1 MGGFDY
7 DEGDIHRRYDRARG
21 LPAGTLALWMR
32 TLERHAGRVRP
43 VVDVGCGTGRFTL
56 ALARHFAARVY
67 GVDPSSKMLETARA
81 ALQEAVDGE
90 GPAGES
96 AAARVEFLQGAA
108 ERLPLA
114 SGAADLVFLSM
125 VYHHIGDKPRARDEF
140 ARVTGPR
147 GRVAVRTA
155 TRERADSFLWQR
167 FFPEAR
173 ELEARRTPSARE
185 LVPLFEAGGFR
196 LEAHEVVRQ
205 FFASDARQYCE
216 KIGLRGLSS
225 LRAIPDDAFAEGL
238 ARLRAHCAARPS
250 GPVREDVD
258 LFVFAKRGDED
269 ASRVFQT

>member
-1 MGGFDY
+1 MSAFNY
-7 DEGDIHRRYDRARG
+7 DESDIHRRYDRARG
-21 LPAGTLALWMR
+21 LPAATLDLWMR
-32 TLERHAGRVRP
+32 TLARHVGSARTI
-43 VVDVGCGTGRFTL
+43 VDVGCGTGRFTL

-81 ALQEAVDGE
+81 ALKEATGE
-90 GPAGES
+90 EGSAGES
-96 AAARVEFLQGAA
+96 AAPRVEFWRGAA
-108 ERLPLA
+108 ERLPLP
-114 SGAADLVFLSM
+114 SGVAELVFLSM
-125 VYHHIGDKPRARDEF
+125 VYHHIEDRPRARDEF

-155 TRERADSFLWQR
+155 TRERAGSFLWQR

-205 FFASDARQYCE
+205 FFASDAREYCE

-225 LRAIPDDAFAEGL
+225 LRAIPDAVFAEGL
-238 ARLRAHCAARPS
+238 ARLRAHCAAHPS
-250 GPVREDVD
+250 GPVLEDVD

-269 ASRVFQT
+269 T